1 MSAARQHHVVGVM
14 ARDAVARPCA
24 GGAYVVDVE
33 ITVACPKGCKRVVG
47 CCQHGHGADAEAAAH
62 TAADQLRRGTP
73 VEAWC
78 AGIGI
83 GYTTDDIPAIA
94 LRGVDQI
101 TPLQPASP
109 APAAHQEQTA

>member
-1 MSAARQHHVVGVM
+1 MSAARQHRVIGVV
-14 ARDAVARPCA
+14 ARDAQARICA

-33 ITVACPKGCKRVVG
+33 IQQARQADDARIVARR
-47 CCQHGHGADAEAAAH
+47 QYGHGASAAIAAH
-62 TAADQLRRGTP
+62 TAAAQLRRGTP

-78 AGIGI
+78 AGIGV
-83 GYTTDDIPAIA
+83 GYTTDDTPAIA